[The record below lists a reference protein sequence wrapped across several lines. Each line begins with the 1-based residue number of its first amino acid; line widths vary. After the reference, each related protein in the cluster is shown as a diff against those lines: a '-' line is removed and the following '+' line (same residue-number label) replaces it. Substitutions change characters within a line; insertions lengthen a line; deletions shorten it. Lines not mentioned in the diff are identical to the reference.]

1 MVTVSKLLLARKSPK
16 TSVLRA
22 AELGWVLEQFGGI
35 GIQCRSEGWCVGE
48 LVPDELVLS
57 LSGLERMNVPGVLRQ
72 RDREFRAARHR
83 QAGHD
88 AGCRALG
95 VPWPVLKWLLREWGE
110 PSSAGYLMESIEQVV
125 QTLGRADSGRVW
137 SAASATE
144 ALGAEIRSRITAT
157 RPSDEV
163 LSKWNA
169 KTAAPRWVHAAF
181 EMMTWWVSTR
191 GWPRISHPQVG
202 SSSG

>member
-1 MVTVSKLLLARKSPK
+1 MSKLLSARKSPT
-16 TSVLRA
+16 TSLLRA
-22 AELGWVLEQFGGI
+22 AELAWVLEQFGSI
-35 GIQCRSEGWCVGE
+35 GIQCRNEGWCVGE

-57 LSGLERMNVPGVLRQ
+57 FRGLERVSVPGILRQ

-83 QAGHD
+83 HAGHD

-95 VPWPVLKWLLREWGE
+95 VPRSVMKWLLREWGE
-110 PSSAGYLMESIEQVV
+110 PSSAGYLMESIEQAVLA
-125 QTLGRADSGRVW
+125 LGRADAERVW

-144 ALGAEIRSRITAT
+144 ELGAEIRSRITPT

-163 LSKWNA
+163 LSGWHA

-181 EMMTWWVSTR
+181 EMMFWWVSTR
-191 GWPRISHPQVG
+191 GLPRNSHPQVG